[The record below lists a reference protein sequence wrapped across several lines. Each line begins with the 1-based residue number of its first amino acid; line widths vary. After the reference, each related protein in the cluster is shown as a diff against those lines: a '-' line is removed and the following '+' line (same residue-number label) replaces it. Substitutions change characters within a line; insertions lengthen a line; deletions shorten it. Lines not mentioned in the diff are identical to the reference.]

1 MKERGEKRMLRH
13 IVLFRIKLEFK
24 SEIPQLV
31 QNFYTMKGKVEG
43 LIDLEAGADILGSDR
58 SYDLALICTFA
69 DRAAFDAYQ
78 THPAHM
84 PIRKRMH
91 EVREG
96 SVACDFV
103 VEA

>member
-1 MKERGEKRMLRH
+1 MIRH
-13 IVLFRIKLEFK
+13 IVLFKIKEEFK
-24 SEIPQLV
+24 TEIPQLV
-31 QNFYTMKGKVEG
+31 KNFYTMLGKVEG
-43 LIDLEAGADILGSDR
+43 LLNLEAGADILGSGR

-84 PIRKRMH
+84 PVKKRMH

-96 SVACDFV
+96 SVACDFI
-103 VEA
+103 VEE